1 MRIFIFICLLIVSEA
16 HSSQERLTRY
26 LTELVQL
33 DSVTSNHEG
42 NMKALKYV
50 ERQLEGLNLYFKYY
64 EYNGFPSLVITTQ
77 DTQKPTVF
85 LVSHIDVVAAPQALF
100 SPRIEGNK
108 MYGRGVYDM
117 KMAIACYILLMQ
129 ELKDKHLNIGIML
142 TSDEEIGGMNGTRRL
157 LDAGY
162 SSEVA
167 FLPDGGFD
175 WNFEEEAKGVLHIKV
190 MAKGVAAH
198 SSRPWNGENAI
209 NKLMAALQEINRYF
223 DLEKSKYGDYYPT
236 ANVGIIQGG
245 KGVNQVPDYAEAKV
259 DIRFPSGIT
268 AGQIFINLKDLVKD
282 QVALENLIEASPNMV
297 DVNQNYFQKFKEIA
311 QKRGITIGTVRSHG
325 SSDARFF
332 GEKKIPILVISCK
345 GGDIHSDK
353 EWIDL
358 EDLSRF
364 YEVMKEW
371 VLETCRK

>member
-1 MRIFIFICLLIVSEA
+1 
-16 HSSQERLTRY
+16 
-26 LTELVQL
+26 
-33 DSVTSNHEG
+33 
-42 NMKALKYV
+42 
-50 ERQLEGLNLYFKYY
+50 
-64 EYNGFPSLVITTQ
+64 
-77 DTQKPTVF
+77 
-85 LVSHIDVVAAPQALF
+85 
-100 SPRIEGNK
+100 
-108 MYGRGVYDM
+108 M